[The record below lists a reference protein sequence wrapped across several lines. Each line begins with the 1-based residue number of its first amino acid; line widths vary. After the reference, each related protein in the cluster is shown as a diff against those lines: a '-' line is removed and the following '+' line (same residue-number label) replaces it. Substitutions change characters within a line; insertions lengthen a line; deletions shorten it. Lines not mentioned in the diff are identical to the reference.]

1 VGFSGIKRILTPPP
15 SERSDIYTTSL
26 SGLRRRLLTPLLPL
40 FLGRIARTAYTS
52 VRWILVRGVNAPL
65 PSEAKKILS
74 PPPPHSIQKT
84 ALFACFRFLIF
95 HPFFQGG
102 QLTPFASMCGRPLP
116 RRCGILLHIL
126 HVPWS
131 VHMSGMSVLCEY
143 AIAAFFA
150 YFSKVRISH
159 KVAFSTALLTLFV
172 FLLPISIRLRYLDH
186 LVANRM
192 APSGPLWK
200 EMW

>member
-1 VGFSGIKRILTPPP
+1 MPP
-15 SERSDIYTTSL
+15 
-26 SGLRRRLLTPLLPL
+26 
-40 FLGRIARTAYTS
+40 
-52 VRWILVRGVNAPL
+52 
-65 PSEAKKILS
+65 EAKKVLS

-84 ALFACFRFLIF
+84 ELFACFRFLIF

-116 RRCGILLHIL
+116 CRCGILLHIL

-131 VHMSGMSVLCEY
+131 VHMSGMSVMCEY

-159 KVAFSTALLTLFV
+159 KVAFSTAILTLFV

-192 APSGPLWK
+192 APSIYPDRCGTRCGSWFQAILYHISAHFRRIFGVYAVRIF
-200 EMW
+200 